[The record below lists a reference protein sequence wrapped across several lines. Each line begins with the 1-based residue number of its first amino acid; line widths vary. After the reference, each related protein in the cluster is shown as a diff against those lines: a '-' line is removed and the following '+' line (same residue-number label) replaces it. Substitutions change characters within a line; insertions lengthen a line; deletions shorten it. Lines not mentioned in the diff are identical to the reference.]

1 MMHGICAPGKGAFFS
16 YRSSTKGEAAA
27 GASAV
32 YNFPPPTIYRQGF
45 DSWRVLTYELWGE
58 DPSAASASGGGRGG
72 RWTLEAENVGEGGGR
87 LSAPLE
93 VAEWRVIMFGT
104 EEAVF

>member
-1 MMHGICAPGKGAFFS
+1 MHPEKGHFFRIGLQPKAKLRQEQAPFIIFS
-16 YRSSTKGEAAA
+16 
-27 GASAV
+27 
-32 YNFPPPTIYRQGF
+32 PTIYRQGF

-58 DPSAASASGGGRGG
+58 DPAAASASGGGRGG
-72 RWTLEAENVGEGGGR
+72 RWTLEAENVGEAGGR

-93 VAEWRVIMFGT
+93 VAEWRVVMFGT